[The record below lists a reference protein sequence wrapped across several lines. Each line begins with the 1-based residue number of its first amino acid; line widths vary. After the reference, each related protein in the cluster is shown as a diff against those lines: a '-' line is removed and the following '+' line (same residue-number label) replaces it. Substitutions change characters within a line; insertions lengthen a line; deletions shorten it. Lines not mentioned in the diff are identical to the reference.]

1 MGCVGFLAMIN
12 GLWSTLRGTLLGS
25 TVFGTFLKLYS
36 GIYSSSKGGGGGG
49 GSGNCSTIGFGRIE
63 LKLGVVKF
71 VEGAVGPRDIESS
84 SYGTN

>member
-1 MGCVGFLAMIN
+1 MLETLISIGGGFGRRN
-12 GLWSTLRGTLLGS
+12 
-25 TVFGTFLKLYS
+25 
-36 GIYSSSKGGGGGG
+36 GGGGI
-49 GSGNCSTIGFGRIE
+49 CSTIGFGRIE